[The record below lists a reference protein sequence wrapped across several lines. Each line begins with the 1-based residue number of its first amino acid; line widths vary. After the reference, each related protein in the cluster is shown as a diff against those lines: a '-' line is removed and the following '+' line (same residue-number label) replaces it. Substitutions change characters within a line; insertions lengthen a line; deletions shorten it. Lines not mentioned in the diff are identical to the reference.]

1 MRVGVKGD
9 ALTWAL
15 TDWSDRATCT
25 RMKPPARARHSQKI
39 HFVPLV
45 DGVLEYGTPSSEEMV
60 LLELLSMTVR
70 QMLSAGSIRRFFRLT
85 GEVLF
90 CLRLL
95 IAIEENNLVSGLS
108 KAGVSFLS
116 KLNELEQE
124 SVTTGSKAS
133 VVSNV
138 ASLALK
144 ALLAV
149 LAPIAWALTVVLDY
163 QHERQKRKQQQ
174 TERDLAAQMGLMQKV
189 FAEADK
195 DGDGVLRLC

>member
-1 MRVGVKGD
+1 
-9 ALTWAL
+9 
-15 TDWSDRATCT
+15 
-25 RMKPPARARHSQKI
+25 
-39 HFVPLV
+39 
-45 DGVLEYGTPSSEEMV
+45 MV

-108 KAGVSFLS
+108 KAGVSLLS
-116 KLNELEQE
+116 NLNELEQE

-133 VVSNV
+133 VGPSVVSKLT
-138 ASLALK
+138 SLALK

-149 LAPIAWALTVVLDY
+149 LAPMAWAFVLDY

-189 FAEADK
+189 FTEADK

>member
-1 MRVGVKGD
+1 
-9 ALTWAL
+9 
-15 TDWSDRATCT
+15 
-25 RMKPPARARHSQKI
+25 
-39 HFVPLV
+39 
-45 DGVLEYGTPSSEEMV
+45 LEYGTPSSEEMV
-60 LLELLSMTVR
+60 LLELLTLTVR
-70 QMLSAGSIRRFFRLT
+70 QMLCAGSIRSFFRLT
-85 GEVLF
+85 CEMLC

-108 KAGVSFLS
+108 KAGVSLLS
-116 KLNELEQE
+116 NLNELEQE

-133 VVSNV
+133 VGPSVVSKLT
-138 ASLALK
+138 SLALK

-149 LAPIAWALTVVLDY
+149 LAPIAWAFTFVLDY

-189 FAEADK
+189 FTEADK